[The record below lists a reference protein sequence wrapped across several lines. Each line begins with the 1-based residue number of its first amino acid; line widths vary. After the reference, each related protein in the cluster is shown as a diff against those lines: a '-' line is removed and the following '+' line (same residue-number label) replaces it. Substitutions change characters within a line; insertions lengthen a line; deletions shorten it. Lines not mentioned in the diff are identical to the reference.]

1 MSLINS
7 HMVKDNPSRDLNI
20 LYLWD
25 PDFSPRM
32 LYTAQTQT
40 MELFSRRRWRLVS
53 ALLPNK
59 FGYCRLCIASRYCF
73 GISSPLS
80 CPAPTQTHWATQRRP
95 GHDSRNML
103 LYFLHTGTLVCV
115 SISGKCDLFIA
126 LIPFRAEWV
135 SALSLESQWAT
146 NIHKNAR
153 KESRNLF

>member
-20 LYLWD
+20 LYHWD

-80 CPAPTQTHWATQRRP
+80 CPAPHPNPLSHSAPPRTWLKKHVIVFFAHWHTRVCIHFREMRFIYCL
-95 GHDSRNML
+95 DSIQSR
-103 LYFLHTGTLVCV
+103 V
-115 SISGKCDLFIA
+115 SEC
-126 LIPFRAEWV
+126 PF
-135 SALSLESQWAT
+135 S
-146 NIHKNAR
+146 R
-153 KESRNLF
+153 KSMSNKYP